1 MKSFKFI
8 INGNEYHVDMKGLDE
23 NIAHLEVNG
32 TVYEVELDRKV
43 KSSKTPRL
51 VRPVSVGPPK
61 PEIDKQDAGTS
72 IPVTAPL
79 PGNILEILV
88 NPGDIIKK
96 GQKLL
101 IMEAMKMENQVLAEK
116 DGVIEKIHVNKGQSV
131 LQGDVLFDII

>member
-1 MKSFKFI
+1 MNSFKFT
-8 INGNEYHVDMKGLDE
+8 INGNEYHVEVKGLVE
-23 NIAHLEVNG
+23 NVAHLEVNG
-32 TVYEVELDRKV
+32 TLYEVELDRKV
-43 KSSKTPRL
+43 KSSKTPKL
-51 VRPVSVGPPK
+51 VRPVNVGPPK

-72 IPVTAPL
+72 QPVTAPL
-79 PGNILEILV
+79 PGNILEIFV

-116 DGVIEKIHVNKGQSV
+116 DGVVEKIHVAKGQSV